1 MRTHRSF
8 NGVLKMSAA
17 RETETLIDLE
27 KKFWQSM
34 VDQDTHAALEMLS
47 EPALM
52 VSAHGSMKFDHE
64 GYRKM
69 AEQGSMVLTSFELSD
84 VDVVFPNEQTAIVTY
99 HVKQG
104 VATRGNGE
112 NSVQEMN
119 DTSTWIRVGRQWKCV
134 MHTETKADS
143 GGPAH

>member
-1 MRTHRSF
+1 
-8 NGVLKMSAA
+8 MSAA

-84 VDVVFPNEQTAIVTY
+84 VDVVFPNEKTAIVTY

-104 VATRGNGE
+104 VATRSNGE